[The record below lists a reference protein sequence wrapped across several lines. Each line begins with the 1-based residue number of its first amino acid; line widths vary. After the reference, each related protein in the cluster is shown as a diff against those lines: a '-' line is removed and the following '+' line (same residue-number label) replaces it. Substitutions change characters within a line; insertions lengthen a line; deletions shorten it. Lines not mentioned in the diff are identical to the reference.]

1 MNVWLWSLLMFL
13 SVLALI
19 AVVVLIER
27 KKHDD

>member
-13 SVLALI
+13 SVVALI
-19 AVVVLIER
+19 AVVILIER